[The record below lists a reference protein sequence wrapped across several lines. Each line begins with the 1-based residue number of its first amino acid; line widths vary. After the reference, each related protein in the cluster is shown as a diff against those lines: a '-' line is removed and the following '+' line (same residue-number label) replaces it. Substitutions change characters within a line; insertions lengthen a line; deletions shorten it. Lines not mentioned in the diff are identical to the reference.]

1 MPSTRWDWIRNVQN
15 GDESTARHALGLV
28 CQGYWYPVYARLRSL
43 GCRPDE
49 AEDVTQGFF
58 EKLIRTKVFE
68 SADPEKGRLRALLYT
83 SLDRFLYSWRLA
95 ECAQKRGGGHRQ
107 ELPLSAEWAEGRYER
122 ELIDE
127 NASPEEVFNR
137 RWWGIVL
144 SQAMQQTASIYA
156 ERGKSELFQ
165 ALFPCVDTERVQNG
179 VYDEI
184 SQRLNVSLV
193 NLRAEMRRL
202 KRQLAIQVED
212 VLRRTVGSG
221 VELEEEMRIFVPS
234 YKNIQ

>member
-1 MPSTRWDWIRNVQN
+1 
-15 GDESTARHALGLV
+15 
-28 CQGYWYPVYARLRSL
+28 
-43 GCRPDE
+43 
-49 AEDVTQGFF
+49 
-58 EKLIRTKVFE
+58 
-68 SADPEKGRLRALLYT
+68 
-83 SLDRFLYSWRLA
+83 
-95 ECAQKRGGGHRQ
+95 
-107 ELPLSAEWAEGRYER
+107 
-122 ELIDE
+122 
-127 NASPEEVFNR
+127 
-137 RWWGIVL
+137 
-144 SQAMQQTASIYA
+144 MQQTASIYA

-165 ALFPCVDTERVQNG
+165 VLFPCVDTERVQNG